1 MSEVTSASTSA
12 EGGNKIAAFVRR
24 EIGRVTA
31 LASLLD
37 EVQELSFG
45 RPLSENGNT
54 VINAALSPDNR
65 LIALLKDEGG
75 KAKPIAV
82 FAAAN

>member
-1 MSEVTSASTSA
+1 LAEVARTTF
-12 EGGNKIAAFVRR
+12 IPR
-24 EIGRVTA
+24 E
-31 LASLLD
+31 LSLY

-54 VINAALSPDNR
+54 VIHAAMSHDNR

-75 KAKPIAV
+75 KAKPVAV